1 MYPLFVIYPSIFI
14 TTHSKKLN
22 LHTSNSWLITGKT
35 NKSHGIR
42 LQVLI
47 SAHRKSCSHD
57 SCTMSSQSLHWQEPL
72 PHLHR
77 PGPDMLHGPTCM
89 CAHTHTQENT
99 HCSHTL
105 YLHQGFIQTLS
116 SEMCVCV
123 TCHTADTAWWVH
135 HACTVSDTGDSIL
148 DCHMVHNDCSYPAN
162 HSAPQERRSHTGY
175 TSHTWR
181 QHRHTIRE
189 ESPETGI
196 HCWQRKTTLPL
207 ALPGSFRYCVKGW
220 VQTVGVVTDVTV
232 IT

>member
-1 MYPLFVIYPSIFI
+1 MVLGCRFWSLLTVRAAAMTPAQWAVKAFIGKSLYLIF
-14 TTHSKKLN
+14 
-22 LHTSNSWLITGKT
+22 TGQA
-35 NKSHGIR
+35 
-42 LQVLI
+42 L
-47 SAHRKSCSHD
+47 
-57 SCTMSSQSLHWQEPL
+57 
-72 PHLHR
+72 
-77 PGPDMLHGPTCM
+77 TCYM
-89 CAHTHTQENT
+89 DPPACAHTHTQENT